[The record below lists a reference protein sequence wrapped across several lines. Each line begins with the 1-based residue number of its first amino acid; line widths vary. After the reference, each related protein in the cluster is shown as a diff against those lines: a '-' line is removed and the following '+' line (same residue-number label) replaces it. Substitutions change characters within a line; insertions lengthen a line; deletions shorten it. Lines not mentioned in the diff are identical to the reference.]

1 MLENPWMVQM
11 TEGSDR
17 DRILREQKHETG
29 KNQGPMAARQRPE
42 QKGKITSKERGPI
55 FRKKQ
60 PMMSDRWAWWFPTGK
75 SLESPRRQVTGHECQ
90 KLSSLFKSL
99 GWDNP
104 S

>member
-1 MLENPWMVQM
+1 MIETGYLESRSMKQARTRGPWLQ
-11 TEGSDR
+11 DR
-17 DRILREQKHETG
+17 DQ
-29 KNQGPMAARQRPE
+29 N
-42 QKGKITSKERGPI
+42 GKITSKERGPI

-60 PMMSDRWAWWFPTGK
+60 SMMSDRWAWWFPTGK